1 MSIKVIQSPINR
13 PIWSHWWRAQFKKLL
28 SMQNLSSRKF
38 RKIGDY
44 LLLYRSG
51 VVTFDRGSTHSPT
64 PAVNIGEQQWPFA
77 FLHILK

>member
-1 MSIKVIQSPINR
+1 
-13 PIWSHWWRAQFKKLL
+13 
-28 SMQNLSSRKF
+28 MQNLSSRKF